1 MRNTGVMMRR
11 YRRVGCGCIFAIL
24 FVAVLIGL
32 LASIFGTLAEYD
44 RISNETSSDGSST
57 SYYQGDSDSS
67 STGGENA
74 NVVVYDDD
82 FLSLYGETAREFAE
96 RVQNDGITTEV
107 GDDGSV
113 TVTYEDAEYLE
124 AITEASSNENRIISR
139 IEKFSDDVSTYTS
152 INRDRIDIHAPREMF
167 DNPRFKAQ
175 IKQLVIAC
183 AYDQLLHN
191 LGNPVYTVEVTCY
204 DAETYE
210 MVNEIQTYTNE

>member
-1 MRNTGVMMRR
+1 MFT
-11 YRRVGCGCIFAIL
+11 IL

-32 LASIFGTLAEYD
+32 LASIFGMLAEYD
-44 RISNETSSDGSST
+44 RMSNETGSGDST

-67 STGGENA
+67 LTGDENA

-124 AITEASSNENRIISR
+124 AITEASSNEDRILER
-139 IEKFSDDVSTYTS
+139 LKKFSDDVTAYTS
-152 INRDRIDIHAPREMF
+152 INRDRIDIYAPREMF

-183 AYDQLLHN
+183 AYDQLLLN

-210 MVNEIQTYTNE
+210 LVNEIQTYTNE